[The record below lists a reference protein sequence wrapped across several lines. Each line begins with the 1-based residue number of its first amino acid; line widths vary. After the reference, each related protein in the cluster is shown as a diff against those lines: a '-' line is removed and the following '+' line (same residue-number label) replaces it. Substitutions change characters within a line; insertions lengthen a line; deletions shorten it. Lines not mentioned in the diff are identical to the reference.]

1 MARDDAYFPDFGFTG
16 FLNSSSYV
24 SHALVYLP
32 FILPLSFRGF
42 TVLLS

>member
-1 MARDDAYFPDFGFTG
+1 MARDDAYFPDFGSTG

-24 SHALVYLP
+24 SHALVCLP
-32 FILPLSFRGF
+32 FILPVSFQGF